1 MDEATTHSPDA
12 AASAEPAASRPR
24 TPYAPFPVDTADRL
38 ALPLSLLIGIGTALS
53 VMVMPRSSG
62 MLFGYDDPYIELG
75 IGAGAGA
82 LLLYALALW
91 SLRGIPRRAYG
102 RAPWLYAVNVLLAGS
117 FFWMPPEQLG
127 AVRFICLSA
136 LILWHTLLLSGARVQ
151 RPVTAQ
157 RLLTAAKRRAMA
169 PVDGVGA
176 LLAVMGFVPTRT
188 AAIAMGALLL
198 LAVPAV
204 MFMPLILYGAS
215 IGGSLD
221 AGLAMM
227 PLSIRTIHTI
237 HNICVGFWGGLLFYG
252 WLYRLRHPR

>member
-1 MDEATTHSPDA
+1 MDEATTRSPDA

-24 TPYAPFPVDTADRL
+24 TPYAPFPVDRTDRI
-38 ALPLSLLIGIGTALS
+38 ALPLSLLISIGTALT
-53 VMVMPRSSG
+53 VMIMPHCPDA
-62 MLFGYDDPYIELG
+62 LFGNGDPYIELG

-91 SLRGIPRRAYG
+91 SIRGIPRRAYG
-102 RAPWLYAVNVLLAGS
+102 RAPWLYAVNALLAGS
-117 FFWMPPEQLG
+117 FFWLPSASFGP
-127 AVRFICLSA
+127 VRFFCLLA
-136 LILWHTLLLSGARVQ
+136 LILWHTLLLSGTRVKK
-151 RPVTAQ
+151 PVTAQ
-157 RLLTAAKRRAMA
+157 KLLRAAGRRAMA
-169 PVDGVGA
+169 PVDGIGA

-227 PLSIRTIHTI
+227 LLSIRTIHTI
-237 HNICVGFWGGLLFYG
+237 HNVCVGFWGGLLFYG